1 VALLLVATGL
11 LALSV
16 KKTVEAFREP
26 HWGKPGG
33 GS

>member
-26 HWGKPGG
+26 HRGKPGG
-33 GS
+33 ES